1 MKLLYVMKYGFLSH
15 LRTLYLSDNR
25 LHDSSVQG
33 LIELLRQRRIV
44 PSAEIYIGCRSGE
57 GLLRAGNNLSNSV
70 VQELVSLLYSSSV
83 KDPILKYVI
92 LEKSESETRPSHVE
106 KKKVPKRLLQ
116 RAILPRYCLEN
127 SLEDCIWRVCSGN
140 RQRTLDAR

>member
-1 MKLLYVMKYGFLSH
+1 MKLLYVMKYGFLPH

-33 LIELLRQRRIV
+33 LIELLRQRRIA

-57 GLLRAGNNLSNSV
+57 EASRAGNNLSNTV
-70 VQELVSLLYSSSV
+70 IQELVSLLYSYSA

-92 LEKSESETRPSHVE
+92 LEKSGSGMRPSFVE
-106 KKKVPKRLLQ
+106 KKKVPKHLLQ

-127 SLEDCIWRVCSGN
+127 SIEDCI
-140 RQRTLDAR
+140 